1 MSSGLSPHPEDD
13 RPRSPDAERSADEE
27 PTARADAAGRTRRGE
42 TADEEPTPPETL
54 PDVSPGDEVR
64 LAVPDYE
71 WASPL
76 SVRRVSHEAGSR
88 TVYLDGPRGG
98 SYAVVADGESPPTCY
113 RTEGLELG
121 LKRGDVTRFELADPT
136 EYGPVE
142 LPDHVTR
149 EELQAA
155 VESSSTVFQVQRKL
169 RMGREQLSPVLAR
182 LGLRDELEDPS
193 SRL

>member
-13 RPRSPDAERSADEE
+13 RPRSPDGERSVDEE
-27 PTARADAAGRTRRGE
+27 STAEEDAGGRTRRGE
-42 TADEEPTPPETL
+42 TAAEPTSPETL

-76 SVRRVSHEAGSR
+76 SVRRVTHEAESR

-98 SYAVVADGESPPTCY
+98 SYAVVADGDSPPTCY
-113 RTEGLELG
+113 RTEELELG

-155 VESSSTVFQVQRKL
+155 VESSTTVFQVQRKL